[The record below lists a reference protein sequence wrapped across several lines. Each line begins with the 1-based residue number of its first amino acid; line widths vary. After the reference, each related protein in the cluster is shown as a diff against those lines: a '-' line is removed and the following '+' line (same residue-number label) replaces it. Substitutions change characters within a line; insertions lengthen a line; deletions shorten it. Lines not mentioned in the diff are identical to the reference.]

1 VFSAWQ
7 FALSSGPLSTPLA
20 IGAPPVPTPS
30 IQSVQTTAT
39 LQDCAGILYHV
50 QSGDTL
56 ASIAHQFSM
65 SKKEIMAANHMANE
79 AIDPDME
86 LLIPLC
92 SFTPTGTVD
101 PTILATTYT
110 PATRPTISTPGG

>member
-30 IQSVQTTAT
+30 IQSIQTTAT
-39 LQDCAGILYHV
+39 LQDCARILYHV
-50 QSGDTL
+50 RRGDTL
-56 ASIAHQFSM
+56 EGIADQFSVA
-65 SKKEIMAANHMANE
+65 KKEIMAANHMANE

-86 LLIPLC
+86 MLIPLC

-101 PTILATTYT
+101 PTIFATTYT
-110 PATRPTISTPGG
+110 PATRPSVSTPGG